1 MVSVNY
7 AAWSYLEALISECT
21 NLSLR
26 DHLVARRMSYERNII
41 AGLKH
46 IGVAETPSTSLFQA
60 LVAGVS

>member
-7 AAWSYLEALISECT
+7 AAWSYLGAMISECA

-26 DHLVARRMSYERNII
+26 NHLVARRMSYERSII
-41 AGLKH
+41 AGLKR
-46 IGVAETPSTSLFQA
+46 IGVAEKPSISLFQA